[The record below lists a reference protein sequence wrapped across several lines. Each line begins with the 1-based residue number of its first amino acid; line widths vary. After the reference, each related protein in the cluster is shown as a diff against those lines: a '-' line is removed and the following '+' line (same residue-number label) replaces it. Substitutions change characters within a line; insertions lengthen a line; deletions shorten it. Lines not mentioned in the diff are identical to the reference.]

1 MNRKIPSDAFNYY
14 VALGPGRSYQ
24 AVAEQYG
31 VSKRGVALYA
41 KRENWQARLAEQERK
56 AREAADQKALETLE
70 AMNDRHL
77 KTTKFLQSKGI
88 EALKGLAID
97 NATAAVRAVIAGLE
111 KERLIRGEPTERTE
125 NIEALYRRDQN
136 LLTSSEEDEYTEDEG
151 QAEAETVAGS
161 EVSDEDE
168 DQAEAG
174 EDDPRGAESD
184 ETAAPE

>member
-1 MNRKIPSDAFNYY
+1 MNRKIPSDAFTYY
-14 VALGPGRSYQ
+14 VSLGPGRSYQ
-24 AVAEQYG
+24 AVAEKYG

-41 KRENWQARLAEQERK
+41 KRENWQERLAEQERK

-77 KTTKFLQSKGI
+77 KTAKFLQSKGI

-125 NIEALYRRDQN
+125 NLEAIVKREYAQLFKPAGQ
-136 LLTSSEEDEYTEDEG
+136 EDWP
-151 QAEAETVAGS
+151 EAELEPVPQVDALAGGTP
-161 EVSDEDE
+161 EPVTDDMQDEDE
-168 DQAEAG
+168 EACDGEAAEAG
-174 EDDPRGAESD
+174 
-184 ETAAPE
+184 